1 MPPSPTTADRGRAA
15 ILISATHSGAGKT
28 TVTGVM
34 MAALRRRGLSVQ
46 PFKIGPDFID
56 AAHHAEVCGRP
67 SINLDTWL
75 QGEHGARRSFERWSA
90 DADIAVI
97 EAMGGLFDGVDGTG
111 RGSPAELA
119 KLLGVP
125 VVVVLDVWGMT
136 RTAAPIL
143 RGLRDFD
150 PEVSIAG
157 CVLNRVGSAG
167 HAAMVVDSLPDD
179 VRALVVGSVAA
190 SEDLAI
196 PERHLGIVTVQE
208 LGASAADRA
217 EAREGAA
224 SDLDLDRIVE
234 IAATMEHERATTS
247 DEPESRAPASARPP
261 APATLTSDAP
271 HPPPAAERL
280 RMAIGQDEA
289 FHFYYEENLELLR
302 RAGFELVPFR
312 PTADPTL
319 PPDVDIVYLGGG
331 YPESFAAELAANE
344 SLAAEL
350 RQRATSGLPIYAECG
365 GFIYLGRSLTGFDG
379 ETHAMAGVLP
389 LDFTMDRE
397 HLSIAYVTATTAAD
411 SPLGPAG
418 TVARG
423 QEFHQSRIRT
433 CPADPAKPDLFE
445 LTRSDDRRSRAGLAR
460 PNIAAS
466 YVHLHLASNP
476 TVATNFASAAGAHRS
491 NL

>member
-1 MPPSPTTADRGRAA
+1 MPPSPTSAARGRAA

-28 TVTGVM
+28 TVTGVV
-34 MAALRRRGLSVQ
+34 MAALWRRGLSVQ

-56 AAHHAEVCGRP
+56 AAHHAEVCDRP

-75 QGEHGARRSFERWSA
+75 QGEDGVRRSFERWSA
-90 DADIAVI
+90 DADVAVI

-150 PEVSIAG
+150 PEVRIAG
-157 CVLNRVGSAG
+157 CVLNRVGSPG
-167 HAAMVVDSLPDD
+167 HAAMVVDSLPED
-179 VRALVVGSVAA
+179 VRGLVVGSVAA

-208 LGASAADRA
+208 LGASVATRA
-217 EAREGAA
+217 QARERAG

-234 IAATMEHERATTS
+234 LATTT
-247 DEPESRAPASARPP
+247 RQAPMAPP
-261 APATLTSDAP
+261 AELPA
-271 HPPPAAERL
+271 PPSSPPRAERL
-280 RMAIGQDEA
+280 RMAIAQDEA
-289 FHFYYEENLELLR
+289 FHFYYEENLDLLR

-312 PTADPTL
+312 PTADASL

-331 YPESFAAELAANE
+331 YPESFAAELAANQ
-344 SLAAEL
+344 SLAGEL
-350 RQRATSGLPIYAECG
+350 RERVTSGLPVYAECG

-411 SPLGPAG
+411 SPLGPGG

-423 QEFHQSRIRT
+423 QEFHQSRIVVSPT
-433 CPADPAKPDLFE
+433 DPAEPELYE

-460 PNIAAS
+460 SNVAAS

-476 TVATNFASAAGAHRS
+476 VVATNLATAARAHRR
-491 NL
+491 